1 VIFAHYIAEV
11 AFLFTQNG
19 NRQTE
24 MEGRDRFF
32 YGLSFA
38 GALAILSSTMAKN
51 PVLAPFAR
59 SLGADTALLGIV
71 AAASTLPGILVSL
84 PAGSLSDIFGRRK
97 VIFSAAVV
105 FATAPFLYLLVNDPT
120 ALILV
125 RFYHGFATAIFGTV
139 ASAAIVDNFP
149 DLKAA
154 KLSFYSSATII
165 GRSVAPFIGG
175 AVIILTNFNYR
186 DVYWAVALAGVS
198 ALIAIVA
205 VYDQGA
211 DRGKKERKNAPLGE
225 QLRSI
230 VTDRKVVVASSME
243 AAQYLA
249 YGAFEVFSIDYA
261 LNNHLDPVWWALIGG
276 SQLLVVIFTKP
287 LIGRM
292 SDLHGRNGFIIAGL
306 LACALA
312 VLLFPLT
319 TEPLVLVALSALFGL
334 GFSSVTSST
343 QALVSDLCVTS
354 GSGSS
359 MGFLHTVMDVGQ
371 FAGPL
376 VLAAIIGNNL
386 WYIGGFWFM
395 TIILIIGAVMFA
407 WTFRKSAEQVC

>member
-1 VIFAHYIAEV
+1 MD
-11 AFLFTQNG
+11 
-19 NRQTE
+19 R
-24 MEGRDRFF
+24 RDRFF

-38 GALAILSSTMAKN
+38 GALAVLSSTMAKN

-59 SLGADTALLGIV
+59 SLGADTALLGLV

-84 PAGSLSDIFGRRK
+84 PAGSLSDVLGRRK
-97 VIFSAAVV
+97 VIYSAALV
-105 FATAPFLYLLVNDPT
+105 FATAPFLYLFVTGPAELM
-120 ALILV
+120 AV

-165 GRSVAPFIGG
+165 GRSLAPFLGG
-175 AVIILTNFNYR
+175 AVIVLTNFDYR
-186 DVYWAVALAGVS
+186 DVYWAVGLAGVS

-205 VYDQGA
+205 LYREGEDVGREGA
-211 DRGKKERKNAPLGE
+211 RNAPLRE

-230 VTDRKVVVASSME
+230 VTDRQVLVASSME

-261 LNNHLDPVWWALIGG
+261 LNAGLEPIWWALIGG
-276 SQLLVVIFTKP
+276 GQLLTVILTKP

-292 SDLHGRNGFIIAGL
+292 SDQHGRNGFIIAGL
-306 LACALA
+306 LACAVA

-319 TEPLVLVALSALFGL
+319 VEPVLLVVLSALFGL

-343 QALVSDLCVTS
+343 QALVSDLCTRS
-354 GSGSS
+354 GSGCS
-359 MGFLHTVMDVGQ
+359 MGFLHTVMDIGQ
-371 FAGPL
+371 FAGPIL
-376 VLAAIIGNNL
+376 TALIIGNGL
-386 WYIGGFWFM
+386 WYFGGFWF
-395 TIILIIGAVMFA
+395 LGAVLMLGAVGFA
-407 WTFRKSAEQVC
+407 WTFRPTVTALGE

>member
-1 VIFAHYIAEV
+1 
-11 AFLFTQNG
+11 
-19 NRQTE
+19 
-24 MEGRDRFF
+24 MERRDRFF

-59 SLGADTALLGIV
+59 SLGADTALLGLV

-84 PAGSLSDIFGRRK
+84 PAGSLSDFLGRRK
-97 VIFSAAVV
+97 VMYAAAFV
-105 FATAPFLYLLVNDPT
+105 FATAPFLYLFITGPGDLM
-120 ALILV
+120 AV

-139 ASAAIVDNFP
+139 ASAAIVDTFP

-154 KLSFYSSATII
+154 KLSLYSSVTVI
-165 GRSVAPFIGG
+165 GRSAAPFLGG
-175 AVIILTNFNYR
+175 AVIVLTNFNYR

-198 ALIAIVA
+198 ALLAIVA
-205 VYDQGA
+205 LYHYGA
-211 DRGKKERKNAPLGE
+211 DSGKKGPKGSPIRE

-230 VTDRKVVVASSME
+230 VTDRKVLVASSME

-261 LNNHLDPVWWALIGG
+261 LNRGLEPIWWALIGG
-276 SQLLVVIFTKP
+276 SQLLMVIFTKP

-292 SDLHGRNGFIIAGL
+292 SDLRGRDRFIIVGL
-306 LACALA
+306 VACAIA

-319 TEPLVLVALSALFGL
+319 SEPFVLVALSALFGL
-334 GFSSVTSST
+334 GFASVTSST
-343 QALVSDLCVTS
+343 QALVSDLCTRS

-359 MGFLHTVMDVGQ
+359 MGFLHTVMDIGQ
-371 FAGPL
+371 FAGPIVTAL
-376 VLAAIIGNNL
+376 IVGNAL
-386 WYIGGFWFM
+386 WYLGGFWF
-395 TIILIIGAVMFA
+395 LAGVLAIGAAGFA
-407 WTFRKSAEQVC
+407 WTFRPPASEKRC

>member
-1 VIFAHYIAEV
+1 
-11 AFLFTQNG
+11 
-19 NRQTE
+19 
-24 MEGRDRFF
+24 MERRDRFF

-84 PAGSLSDIFGRRK
+84 PAGSLSDVLGRRK
-97 VIFSAAVV
+97 VIFTAAVV
-105 FATAPFLYLLVNDPT
+105 FATAPFLYLFVSDPT
-120 ALILV
+120 MLIAV

-165 GRSVAPFIGG
+165 GRSLAPFIGG
-175 AVIILTNFNYR
+175 AVIVLTNFNYR

-205 VYDQGA
+205 LYNQGT
-211 DRGKKERKNAPLGE
+211 DLGKRGSKSSPLRE
-225 QLRSI
+225 QVRSI
-230 VTDRKVVVASSME
+230 VTDGKVLVASLME
-243 AAQYLA
+243 AAQYFA
-249 YGAFEVFSIDYA
+249 YGAFEIFSIDYA
-261 LNNHLDPVWWALIGG
+261 LNKGLDPIWWALIGG
-276 SQLLVVIFTKP
+276 SQLVVVILSKP
-287 LIGRM
+287 VIGRM
-292 SDLHGRNGFIIAGL
+292 SDLQGRNRFIVGGL
-306 LACALA
+306 LLCALS
-312 VLLFPLT
+312 VLLFPLSS
-319 TEPLVLVALSALFGL
+319 EPLLLVALSALFGL

-343 QALVSDLCVTS
+343 QALVSDLCVRS

-359 MGFLHTVMDVGQ
+359 MGFLHTVMDTGQ
-371 FAGPL
+371 FAGPII
-376 VLAAIIGNNL
+376 LAAIIGNSL
-386 WYIGGFWFM
+386 WYLGGFWFM
-395 TIILIIGAVMFA
+395 ALV
-407 WTFRKSAEQVC
+407 